1 MHKRMTF
8 RLFAAC
14 LPVCALLMAGSVQA
28 DPVVQGKGE
37 AQSASSQVSEP
48 QEARS
53 AAPAPGVSA
62 LKNPSLPDFTP
73 PVAMVRHLASRTEL
87 PALQLSLAL
96 VNFVGETNVDNLG
109 PNESAYAILP
119 LSNESILEVYDVHN
133 KDGKLEL
140 SASPSVRRFMNANE
154 AYVLR
159 VLSDDGLP
167 TEAVCVTA
175 RGEKHCWNPGD
186 DMLGGDFIRWS
197 ATKGLK

>member
-28 DPVVQGKGE
+28 DAVVQGKGE

-119 LSNESILEVYDVHN
+119 L
-133 KDGKLEL
+133 
-140 SASPSVRRFMNANE
+140 
-154 AYVLR
+154 
-159 VLSDDGLP
+159 
-167 TEAVCVTA
+167 
-175 RGEKHCWNPGD
+175 
-186 DMLGGDFIRWS
+186 
-197 ATKGLK
+197 

>member
-1 MHKRMTF
+1 MTF

-28 DPVVQGKGE
+28 DAVVQGKGE

-119 LSNESILEVYDVHN
+119 CQTSPFWKCTMSTTRMESWNFRL
-133 KDGKLEL
+133 
-140 SASPSVRRFMNANE
+140 
-154 AYVLR
+154 
-159 VLSDDGLP
+159 LP
-167 TEAVCVTA
+167 RYAV
-175 RGEKHCWNPGD
+175 
-186 DMLGGDFIRWS
+186 S
-197 ATKGLK
+197 